1 MLGMVVLVVAADYG
15 KKNRLF
21 VTKFH
26 KCDKM
31 ANPNTSPNINI
42 LLNSSIRKHQVNGAE

>member
-1 MLGMVVLVVAADYG
+1 MVVLVVAADYG
-15 KKNRLF
+15 KQNRLF

-31 ANPNTSPNINI
+31 ANPNINI
-42 LLNSSIRKHQVNGAE
+42 LLYSSIRMHQVNGAE